1 MTISSMD
8 EQETIHTAV
17 KRGDFVALKGMI
29 SSGASVNEVDKHSF
43 TPLHWAAN
51 VGAIEILQYLL
62 WKNADPSLVTKN
74 GWTAVHIAAIRG
86 YEKCIQSL
94 VDRGVSVSVKDKYG
108 QTPGH
113 LASIHGNSGSLLT
126 LLRAGADLETVDIN
140 GWTMLHAASF
150 HGRLG
155 CVQALLRWDLRIED
169 TDKAGNNAGKF
180 SLYNPDKT
188 HLAAMEGHLPV
199 LQYLMSQVQT
209 PLYILDTPNDH
220 GETAE
225 ALAKRFLKNDVES
238 YINKIKTEQTFH
250 RGSEYSETL
259 AFPAHTA
266 AYSGDLIQLRVL
278 IDKKLV
284 CSLPQKAVVDAAG
297 QGHLKII
304 QWLRENGADPK
315 LRNELGE
322 SPADVARRYGQL
334 GALKLLS
341 PKSDGEYESEEI
353 SDIIDLPSDIPLG
366 YTEGEKMHQLIVDKN
381 GAIGRAKIRIE
392 KLERLLELAKSDYKQ
407 LDGPIE
413 KEEKQRIDAL
423 NELGRYIEEL
433 KATLECE
440 RIYREK
446 LESRLDESR
455 REVATLTMKLNEGHS
470 GSSDNYLT
478 NKSKI
483 QQNFDYQNTKKIN
496 KFNGSISSVE
506 SNNSV
511 SMKKYKNN
519 K

>member
-169 TDKAGNNAGKF
+169 TDKAGNNAA
-180 SLYNPDKT
+180 

-278 IDKKLV
+278 IESGTVKIDERDEQGATPLHK
-284 CSLPQKAVVDAAG
+284 AAG

-413 KEEKQRIDAL
+413 KEERQRIDAL
-423 NELGRYIEEL
+423 NELGRNYEKQIEEL

-470 GSSDNYLT
+470 GSSDNYLI

-483 QQNFDYQNTKKIN
+483 QQNFDYQNTKKLN

>member
-169 TDKAGNNAGKF
+169 TDKAGNNA
-180 SLYNPDKT
+180 
-188 HLAAMEGHLPV
+188 
-199 LQYLMSQVQT
+199 
-209 PLYILDTPNDH
+209 
-220 GETAE
+220 
-225 ALAKRFLKNDVES
+225 
-238 YINKIKTEQTFH
+238 
-250 RGSEYSETL
+250 
-259 AFPAHTA
+259 
-266 AYSGDLIQLRVL
+266 
-278 IDKKLV
+278 
-284 CSLPQKAVVDAAG
+284 AAG

-423 NELGRYIEEL
+423 NELGRNYEKQIEEL

>member
-1 MTISSMD
+1 MTIASMD

-62 WKNADPSLVTKN
+62 WKNADPSLVTKS
-74 GWTAVHIAAIRG
+74 GWTPVHIAAIRG

-94 VDRGVSVSVKDKYG
+94 VDRGVSVSAKDKYG

-126 LLRAGADLETVDIN
+126 LLRAGADLETVDIS

-155 CVQALLRWDLRIED
+155 CVQVLLRWDLRIED
-169 TDKAGNNAGKF
+169 TDKAGNNA
-180 SLYNPDKT
+180 
-188 HLAAMEGHLPV
+188 
-199 LQYLMSQVQT
+199 
-209 PLYILDTPNDH
+209 
-220 GETAE
+220 
-225 ALAKRFLKNDVES
+225 
-238 YINKIKTEQTFH
+238 
-250 RGSEYSETL
+250 
-259 AFPAHTA
+259 
-266 AYSGDLIQLRVL
+266 
-278 IDKKLV
+278 
-284 CSLPQKAVVDAAG
+284 AAG

-322 SPADVARRYGQL
+322 SPADVARRYGHL

-341 PKSDGEYESEEI
+341 PKSDGEYDNEEI

-423 NELGRYIEEL
+423 NELGRQIEEL

-470 GSSDNYLT
+470 GSSDNYVRL
-478 NKSKI
+478 
-483 QQNFDYQNTKKIN
+483 
-496 KFNGSISSVE
+496 
-506 SNNSV
+506 
-511 SMKKYKNN
+511 
-519 K
+519 